1 MSRSTRNLLMLFY
14 LAVSITLLYLV
25 SWIVWEYQKPS
36 TSYSLTGSSGEPHN
50 ISPQNKIA
58 FLGGEFLKIGQTHG
72 ITFTLGEARNLS
84 HKETQCL
91 AKNIYHEARGEGL
104 AGMVGVAQVTL
115 NRADRQYRGKSS
127 ICGVVHDSNQF
138 SWTADNQSRQKKLN
152 QSSWQQSLHV
162 AQLVLLGI
170 RIKELEESIYFH
182 SYKNKSPPWSKD
194 LPINKRIGSHI
205 YLGSI

>member
-14 LAVSITLLYLV
+14 LAVSITLLYIV
-25 SWIVWEYQKPS
+25 SWVTLEYQKPS
-36 TSYSLTGSSGEPHN
+36 QVIHVTGSLDEPRPQ
-50 ISPQNKIA
+50 SPPTKIA
-58 FLGGEFLKIGQTHG
+58 FLGGEFLKISQSHG
-72 ITFTLGEARNLS
+72 ITFTLSEARNLS

-138 SWTADNQSRQKKLN
+138 SWTADNQKRQKKLN

-182 SYKNKSPPWSKD
+182 SHKNKSPPWSKD
-194 LPINKRIGSHI
+194 LPINKRIGSHT